1 MSPRTA
7 ARLGRILAM
16 LPWVIAN
23 PGSPVDEVCG
33 RFGYTRSQ
41 LIDDLN
47 LVMVCGLPGYGPGDL
62 MWAEVEDDSVVVDA
76 ADYFAATPRLS
87 PGEAL
92 TLLAAGLALLSS
104 GQAPPAL
111 SSAVEKLSK
120 VVLPG
125 GADSVSIDLA
135 GEPELVSLLRGA
147 AGRHHVVAIT
157 YTALASDETT
167 ERLVEPWAVF
177 SSLGNWYLSGFCR
190 RAEAQRIFRVDR
202 VRAAAETDQLFD
214 PPSNVAPPTVGYT
227 PSEDDVRA
235 VIKLAEPARWVA
247 DYYPLEVV
255 EDTEN
260 ALVVRFSASDPSVI
274 GRLLVRLG
282 PHAELIEGEDVARST
297 AELRRSIL
305 ARYRDA

>member
-23 PGSPVDEVCG
+23 PGSPVEEVCS
-33 RFGYTRSQ
+33 RFGYTRSE

-62 MWAEVEDDSVVVDA
+62 MWAEVDDDSVVVDA
-76 ADYFAATPRLS
+76 ADYFASSPRLS

-111 SSAVEKLSK
+111 SSAVEKLSRA
-120 VVLPG
+120 VLPG
-125 GADSVSIDLA
+125 GADSVRIDLA
-135 GEPELVSLLRGA
+135 GEPELVSLLRRA
-147 AGRHHVVAIT
+147 AGRHHVVDIT
-157 YTALASDETT
+157 YTALASGETT
-167 ERLVEPWAVF
+167 RRLVEPCAVF
-177 SSLGNWYLSGFCR
+177 SSLGNWYLSAFCR
-190 RAEAQRIFRVDR
+190 RAVAQRVFRVDR
-202 VRAAAETDQLFD
+202 IREAEETDELFE
-214 PPSNVAPPTVGYT
+214 PPPVTVPPMVAYT

-235 VIKLAEPARWVA
+235 VIKLGDQARWVA
-247 DYYPLEVV
+247 DYYPVEVLEDVP
-255 EDTEN
+255 DG
-260 ALVVRFSASDPSVI
+260 LVVRFSASDPSVI

-282 PHAELIEGEDVARST
+282 PHAELIEGEAVAHST
-297 AELRRSIL
+297 AELRRTIL
-305 ARYRDA
+305 ARYADA